1 MTDTHLRKNYLSIIE
16 VLALSVSIV
25 APTMAM
31 AFNTAPTAGVAGAG
45 VPLSFLIGTIAVL
58 LVGVSFFEFSKR
70 IPHSGS
76 VYAYNARGLGPKT
89 GFVSGWALT
98 ATYFSYA
105 AACAALF
112 GNFANAFLHHFGV
125 QFPEWLLVLLGIGV
139 VWFFSYRDIRLS
151 TRSALLLEVFS
162 IIVVL
167 ILCFVIVGKGGHA
180 GLTEVP
186 FSLSSGGISG
196 VGAGIIFAIL
206 SFAGFEGAAT
216 LGEEARNPR
225 RAVPLAIYGTVIAA
239 GIFYIFVSYAQV
251 VGFGVANVSKLA
263 ASTAPLDTL
272 ATTYVGSAMGTF
284 VDFAAMI
291 SAFACALGS
300 ANAGSRMLYAL
311 GRDEAL
317 PRYLS
322 HIDTKHGTPH
332 LAVHTIGILML
343 GCYLLIG
350 VRSGS
355 SNFYAYF
362 GTIGTFT
369 LLVAYLLI
377 NLAAIRY
384 FRKNRD
390 AGYSVVRHLVVPVL
404 GFLALLWPVYGN
416 LYPVPAFPFNL
427 FPYIAAAWIVLGII
441 VINIRSAKNPD
452 LPARIVADLELSS

>member
-1 MTDTHLRKNYLSIIE
+1 
-16 VLALSVSIV
+16 
-25 APTMAM
+25 
-31 AFNTAPTAGVAGAG
+31 
-45 VPLSFLIGTIAVL
+45 
-58 LVGVSFFEFSKR
+58 
-70 IPHSGS
+70 
-76 VYAYNARGLGPKT
+76 
-89 GFVSGWALT
+89 
-98 ATYFSYA
+98 
-105 AACAALF
+105 
-112 GNFANAFLHHFGV
+112 
-125 QFPEWLLVLLGIGV
+125 
-139 VWFFSYRDIRLS
+139 
-151 TRSALLLEVFS
+151 
-162 IIVVL
+162 
-167 ILCFVIVGKGGHA
+167 
-180 GLTEVP
+180 
-186 FSLSSGGISG
+186 
-196 VGAGIIFAIL
+196 
-206 SFAGFEGAAT
+206 
-216 LGEEARNPR
+216 
-225 RAVPLAIYGTVIAA
+225 
-239 GIFYIFVSYAQV
+239 
-251 VGFGVANVSKLA
+251 
-263 ASTAPLDTL
+263 
-272 ATTYVGSAMGTF
+272 MGTF

-322 HIDTKHGTPH
+322 RIHVKHGTPH

-343 GCYLLIG
+343 GFYLMIG
-350 VRSGS
+350 IKSGS